1 MISPIPTV
9 IIMSVLILMLG
20 VVVPVLDN
28 HPKLTHYVSLR
39 WITVTVIL
47 SAFVG
52 CLIDLSH
59 LSESVRFAVVL
70 GALIIAGVFIALRSI
85 EKWKA
90 KGMSFGVD
98 NIKAEWGKAKVEVNI
113 DSDSDSEDKR
123 SHHKH

>member
-1 MISPIPTV
+1 MINPIPTV
-9 IIMSVLILMLG
+9 IIMSVLILALG

-28 HPKLTHYVSLR
+28 HPKLKNYVSLR
-39 WITVTVIL
+39 WITVTVVL

-70 GALIIAGVFIALRSI
+70 GALIIAGVFIVLRSI

-90 KGMSFGVD
+90 AGYSLGIE
-98 NIKAEWGKAKVEVNI
+98 NIKAEWGKLKAEIDVEQPPGKGTV
-113 DSDSDSEDKR
+113 DKT
-123 SHHKH
+123 